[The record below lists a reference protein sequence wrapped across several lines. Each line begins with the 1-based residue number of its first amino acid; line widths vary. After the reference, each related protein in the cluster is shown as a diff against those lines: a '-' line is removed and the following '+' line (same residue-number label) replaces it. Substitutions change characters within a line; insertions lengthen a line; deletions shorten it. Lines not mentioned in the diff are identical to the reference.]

1 MLQDTLRENVAHGRP
16 DAGDETWRRVLEG
29 GRIPE
34 AGTREERPA
43 PTRSCST
50 AADLRSGGPAR
61 RVVIRRAPCGEA
73 IRDHPRL
80 ELQVIA
86 AGSALL
92 VRFGGAVHVLEEA
105 GFRPDVKIRLI
116 VEGQTPATMAR
127 VSARREE
134 TARSLVTATRGHRRH
149 PPPGHRHPRARAGGG
164 GSGGRLERAAVEA
177 EGHHQGCAGHGVG
190 DDAGVEA
197 EHPSH
202 QVLGHDLAGR
212 ALGHDAAAGYGHQVV
227 GVAAG
232 VVEAVEDEH
241 HGAALGGVESGE
253 QVEHLHL
260 VGQIQE
266 RGGLVEQH
274 DGCALGQGLAIH
286 ARWRWPP
293 ESSST
298 GRSAS
303 SVMTVATMAAAT
315 TASSSAYHCWNQ
327 RWWG

>member
-1 MLQDTLRENVAHGRP
+1 
-16 DAGDETWRRVLEG
+16 
-29 GRIPE
+29 
-34 AGTREERPA
+34 
-43 PTRSCST
+43 
-50 AADLRSGGPAR
+50 
-61 RVVIRRAPCGEA
+61 VVIPTCGDQTGAVHEA

-86 AGSALL
+86 AASALL
-92 VRFGGAVHVLEEA
+92 DRLGGAVNVLEEA
-105 GFRPDVKIRLI
+105 GFRPSVKIRLI

-127 VSARREE
+127 VSARRGE
-134 TARSLVTATRGHRRH
+134 TARSLVTVTPGHRRH

-212 ALGHDAAAGYGHQVV
+212 ALGHDAAAGHGHQVV

-274 DGCALGQGLAIH
+274 DGCALGQGHGDPRPLALAAGELVDRSVGQLGDGGGHHGGGDHRLVLGRPTAGISVGGGSGPG
-286 ARWRWPP
+286 PP
-293 ESSST
+293 
-298 GRSAS
+298 GR
-303 SVMTVATMAAAT
+303 
-315 TASSSAYHCWNQ
+315 
-327 RWWG
+327 RR